1 MKADRHGCKSS
12 VVAWGISVL
21 LVLPL
26 AAALGCFAGWCLGAV
41 GGQWLEYLGVTNT
54 TAWGGRVGGLL
65 GTILCPGYVAYR
77 VIRDERT
84 MTENPSQSRDDPAV

>member
-54 TAWGGRVGGLL
+54 TAWGGRV
-65 GTILCPGYVAYR
+65 
-77 VIRDERT
+77 IRDERT